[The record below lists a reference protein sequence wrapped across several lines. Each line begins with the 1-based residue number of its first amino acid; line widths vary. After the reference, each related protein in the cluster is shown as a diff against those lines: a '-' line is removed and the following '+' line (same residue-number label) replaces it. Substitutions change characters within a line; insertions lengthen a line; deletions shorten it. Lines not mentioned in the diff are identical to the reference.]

1 MTDIFP
7 CTFLI
12 LDLSGTYAVPNF
24 SVTNNIIHS
33 DIHVYIFMSLVI
45 SDIEM
50 PDLLKKRRE
59 FLFLTILLSELL
71 RNKEFRYLFKN
82 CIFDVKLQYSTV
94 QQTDERV

>member
-59 FLFLTILLSELL
+59 ENFCFLQFYYQ
-71 RNKEFRYLFKN
+71 NF
-82 CIFDVKLQYSTV
+82 
-94 QQTDERV
+94 